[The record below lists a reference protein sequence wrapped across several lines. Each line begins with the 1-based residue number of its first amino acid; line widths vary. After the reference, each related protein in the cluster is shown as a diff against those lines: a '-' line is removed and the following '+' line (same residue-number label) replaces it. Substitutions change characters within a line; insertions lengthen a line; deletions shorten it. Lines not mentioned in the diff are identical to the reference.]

1 VATAAWAYFTTTGA
15 GIASGS
21 VTMLAA
27 PTISSATPGA
37 GTVALSWTAVTPPG
51 TAAVTY
57 YVTRDGGAPAGSCP
71 SSSSSSSQTSCT
83 DSGLSVATHSY
94 TVTAVWRSWTTT
106 SATSTVQ
113 VTFGPA
119 THLVLGASTTTP
131 SAGAGDNLT
140 ITAND
145 AAGNTVSTYG
155 GSHSLTFSGAGTIG
169 VNHPTV
175 TSSAGVATS
184 FGAATAI
191 SFSSGV
197 ASVAGSSNGVMTLY
211 KAETASVVVSDG
223 SISNGSGLSVTVSP
237 LAGASLS
244 LAAATTTPTAGAAD
258 NLTIVALDSYGNT
271 AASYAGAKSLVFAG
285 ASTIGANHPT
295 VTGNAGA
302 ATSFG
307 VATTIAFTAGV
318 ASVSG
323 SSNGVMVLYKAET
336 ASITVSD
343 GTINNAT
350 GLPVT
355 VSSAAATSISLTAA
369 STTPVAGAADNLT
382 ITGSDTY
389 GNGLTGPQ
397 ILNFGGAHSIGS
409 FAPTVT
415 DSSGGAVAFGSAT
428 SINFTNGTASVSGSS
443 NGVMRLYK
451 AETAAITV
459 SDGSANNGTGL
470 SVTVAIAAAKPSGLA
485 YVDNSTTTADQVTGT
500 TTANVGVTATQ
511 TQGDQV
517 GTTYTATA
525 TGTGGF
531 TINVEAYNGFLLN
544 LRTFTYSVTATDPY
558 GNQTAATTVTGLD
571 LR

>member
-1 VATAAWAYFTTTGA
+1 
-15 GIASGS
+15 
-21 VTMLAA
+21 
-27 PTISSATPGA
+27 
-37 GTVALSWTAVTPPG
+37 
-51 TAAVTY
+51 
-57 YVTRDGGAPAGSCP
+57 
-71 SSSSSSSQTSCT
+71 
-83 DSGLSVATHSY
+83 
-94 TVTAVWRSWTTT
+94 
-106 SATSTVQ
+106 
-113 VTFGPA
+113 
-119 THLVLGASTTTP
+119 
-131 SAGAGDNLT
+131 
-140 ITAND
+140 
-145 AAGNTVSTYG
+145 
-155 GSHSLTFSGAGTIG
+155 
-169 VNHPTV
+169 
-175 TSSAGVATS
+175 
-184 FGAATAI
+184 
-191 SFSSGV
+191 
-197 ASVAGSSNGVMTLY
+197 
-211 KAETASVVVSDG
+211 
-223 SISNGSGLSVTVSP
+223 
-237 LAGASLS
+237 
-244 LAAATTTPTAGAAD
+244 
-258 NLTIVALDSYGNT
+258 
-271 AASYAGAKSLVFAG
+271 
-285 ASTIGANHPT
+285 
-295 VTGNAGA
+295 
-302 ATSFG
+302 
-307 VATTIAFTAGV
+307 
-318 ASVSG
+318 
-323 SSNGVMVLYKAET
+323 MVLYKAET